1 PQVPLAAENP
11 CLALGYRRSSP
22 QTTRHLGNAG
32 YMSGGELP
40 VRVILSGPLMDEAEE
55 KEVGSLIVVEATNRH
70 DVEEFSRNDPYRK
83 AGLVGAILILPWRWT
98 RGNPDRR
105 N

>member
-1 PQVPLAAENP
+1 
-11 CLALGYRRSSP
+11 
-22 QTTRHLGNAG
+22 
-32 YMSGGELP
+32 MSGGELP